1 MKTAVIEIGSYT
13 LLCPSVAAG
22 AKLMELLGKTVRVRR
37 QYHGAGVDTYTPE
50 RNDGM
55 EYSCPVELRLV
66 DASQI
71 KSVPKRVPEA
81 RRLGYTPTVSEG
93 GS

>member
-22 AKLMELLGKTVRVRR
+22 AKLMELLGKTVCVRR
-37 QYHGAGVDTYTPE
+37 QYNVTGIDTYTPE
-50 RNDGM
+50 P
-55 EYSCPVELRLV
+55 SCPVELRLV
-66 DASQI
+66 DAIQI
-71 KSVPKRVPEA
+71 KCVPKRVPEA

-93 GS
+93 GL